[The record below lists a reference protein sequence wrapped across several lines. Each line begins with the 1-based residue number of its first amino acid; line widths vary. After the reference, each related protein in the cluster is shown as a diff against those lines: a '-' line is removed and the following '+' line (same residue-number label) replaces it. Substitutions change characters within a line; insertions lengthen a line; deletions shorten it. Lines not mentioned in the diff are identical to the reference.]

1 MPIRAVLFDFDGTLA
16 DSFAPIAASTNSVRA
31 SYGLPPLPESEVR
44 KYVGYGLTHLM
55 TDLVPGAPVDEAV
68 ARYRAHHETVMI
80 PQTRLM
86 PGVAE
91 VIPELAR
98 RGLCLGVCSNKRVEF
113 TRQLVRALGLQ
124 EYFTC
129 VLGPEDVGNRAKPD
143 PAMLLEGL
151 HRLEVSPPEAVYVGD
166 MVVDVRTG
174 RAAGVPVWIV
184 CSDGPDGFAPVDGAA
199 PDRVLRS
206 FAELLAGLTT
216 NPDCS

>member
-1 MPIRAVLFDFDGTLA
+1 MKAVLFDFDGTLA
-16 DSFAPIAASTNSVRA
+16 DSFAAIAASTNFVRA
-31 SYGLPPLPESEVR
+31 SYGLPPLPEAEVR

-68 ARYRAHHETVMI
+68 QRYRTHHATVMVA
-80 PQTRLM
+80 QTRLM

-113 TRQLVRALGLQ
+113 TRQLVRAFGLH

-129 VLGPEDVGNRAKPD
+129 VLGPDDVGNRAKPD

-151 HRLEVSPPEAVYVGD
+151 RRLEVSPTEAVYVGD
-166 MVVDVRTG
+166 MLVDVQTG

-184 CSDGPDGFAPVDGAA
+184 STDGTGEFAPVDGVA

-206 FAELLAGLTT
+206 FAELPNLLA
-216 NPDCS
+216 SVHA